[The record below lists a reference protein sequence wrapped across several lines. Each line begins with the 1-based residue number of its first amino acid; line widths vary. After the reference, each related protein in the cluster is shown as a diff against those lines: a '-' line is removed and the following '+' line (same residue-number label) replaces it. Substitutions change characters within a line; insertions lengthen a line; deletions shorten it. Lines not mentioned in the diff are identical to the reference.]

1 MFTTYD
7 DTLPAFFET
16 LPFEEKQIALA
27 LAAGATVTEI
37 ARWLGQRRKIIRK
50 SVQRI
55 EVLYHR
61 HMADYHATMVA
72 YHTTRSMPA

>member
-7 DTLPAFFET
+7 DILPAFFET
-16 LPFEEKQIALA
+16 LPFQEKQIALA
-27 LAAGATVTEI
+27 LAAGATITEI
-37 ARWLGQRRKIIRK
+37 ARWLGQQRKIIRK

-61 HMADYHATMVA
+61 HMADHYATMA
-72 YHTTRSMPA
+72 TYHSTRSMPT